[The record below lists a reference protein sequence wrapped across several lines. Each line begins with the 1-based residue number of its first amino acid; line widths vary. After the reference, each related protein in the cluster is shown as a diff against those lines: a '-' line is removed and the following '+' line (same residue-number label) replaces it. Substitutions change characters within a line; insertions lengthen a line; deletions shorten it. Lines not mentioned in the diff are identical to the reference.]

1 MQSTENATEVRF
13 VIPRWMLN
21 ALVVSAEG
29 RGLTVT
35 DRLVQILSRHLQG
48 ELAE

>member
-1 MQSTENATEVRF
+1 MQSIENATEVS
-13 VIPRWMLN
+13 VVMPRWMLD
-21 ALVVSAEG
+21 ALVLDAEG

-48 ELAE
+48 ELAK

>member
-1 MQSTENATEVRF
+1 MSANDDVQEISLVL
-13 VIPRWMLN
+13 PRWLLD

-29 RGLTVT
+29 RGTTVT
-35 DRLVQILSRHLQG
+35 NRLHQILSRHLQG